1 MATIAMKVRRL
12 VTDPFTNLP
21 SLLLSDES
29 GRERLEL
36 NIGIHEAPA
45 IASELERVELDRPL
59 PHDLIKALLG
69 ECGARL
75 ERVELTDLR
84 GGVFYAALT
93 VRLPGGEPIV
103 LDARPSDAVGLALRT
118 SVPIHISRKL
128 LERARRASR
137 RKERAQ
143 VEDEGPAGGEVGAW
157 LLETI
162 PDEDF
167 GKWKM

>member
-1 MATIAMKVRRL
+1 MVSIAMKVRRL

-21 SLLLSDES
+21 SLLLEDES

-45 IASELERVELDRPL
+45 IASELERVALDRPL
-59 PHDLIKALLG
+59 PHDLIKTILG

-84 GGVFYAALT
+84 GGVFHAALT
-93 VRLPGGEPIV
+93 VRLPGGVPIV
-103 LDARPSDAVGLALRT
+103 LDARPSDAAGLALRT
-118 SVPIHISRKL
+118 GAAIHISRKL
-128 LERARRASR
+128 LDRARRTSR
-137 RKERAQ
+137 CKEREL
-143 VEDEGPAGGEVGAW
+143 VDDDGPAAGEVGAW

-162 PDEDF
+162 PDEEF